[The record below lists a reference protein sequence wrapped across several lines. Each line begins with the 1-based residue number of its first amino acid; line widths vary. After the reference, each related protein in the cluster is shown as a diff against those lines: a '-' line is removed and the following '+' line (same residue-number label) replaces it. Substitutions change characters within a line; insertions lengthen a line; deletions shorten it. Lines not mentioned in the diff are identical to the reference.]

1 MNIQEA
7 KEELIRTVRAYT
19 RKDEFGS
26 YKIPHMRQRP
36 IFLIGAPGIGKTAIV
51 EQAARECHVSLV
63 AYTITHHT
71 RQSAIGLPIIEQ
83 KTYQGQ
89 SYTITDYTMSEIVA
103 SIYEKIEESGCAEG
117 ILFLDEIN
125 CVSETL
131 APAMLQFLQY
141 KSFGNHKIPGGWVI
155 VAAGNPPEYN
165 KAVREFDMATMDR
178 MRKIEIEVNFETWR
192 SYAERNGVHGA
203 ILSYLDAKKNQFY
216 CVENTADGL
225 RFVTARGWEDLSE
238 MIWSYEE
245 IGEDVT
251 ENLVVQY
258 LQREE
263 TAHDF
268 ALYLTLYYKYKKEY
282 DIAGI
287 LRGSASKQT
296 YQKLVGAPFDERL
309 SVVNHLLEKLE
320 QILKEAVEKDALV
333 TSLYESLKK
342 MKEPILIEQER
353 EAWELMRSYRLERR
367 RILEIKKK
375 ANLIEEK
382 EARIEEQLI
391 RILQQYEEGL
401 QKEGIQKNEA
411 SFEWI
416 REQFQMQVEERRE
429 KADEGLEALNHG
441 FGFIEE
447 MFGLSQ
453 EMVIFV
459 TALSKNYEAVRFISE
474 FGCEPFFLYHRELLF
489 SETRRELLKEIETYT
504 D

>member
-7 KEELIRTVRAYT
+7 KEELIRTVKAYT
-19 RKDEFGS
+19 RKDEFDN
-26 YKIPHMRQRP
+26 YKIPDMRQRP

-51 EQAARECHVSLV
+51 EQAARECHVGLV

-71 RQSAIGLPIIEQ
+71 RQSAIGLPVIEK
-83 KTYQGQ
+83 KTYRGET
-89 SYTITDYTMSEIVA
+89 YTVTDYTMSEIVA
-103 SIYEKIEESGCAEG
+103 AIYEKMEESECEEG

-141 KSFGNHKIPGGWVI
+141 KSFGNHKIPSGWVI

-178 MRKIEIEVNFETWR
+178 MRKIEVEVNFEAWR

-203 ILSYLDAKKNQFY
+203 ILSYLDAKKDQFY
-216 CVENTADGL
+216 RVENTADGL

-245 IGEDVT
+245 IGETVT
-251 ENLVVQY
+251 ENLIVQY

-268 ALYLTLYYKYKKEY
+268 ALYLALYYKYKKEY
-282 DIAGI
+282 DVVKI
-287 LRGSASKQT
+287 LRGTADRQT
-296 YQKLVGAPFDERL
+296 YQKLAGAPFDERL
-309 SVVNHLLEKLE
+309 SVVNHLLEALLAMLKGVVE
-320 QILKEAVEKDALV
+320 QDELVSVLYEVLKRLKEPVLAEK
-333 TSLYESLKK
+333 EK
-342 MKEPILIEQER
+342 R
-353 EAWELMRSYRLERR
+353 AWEIVRACHVERG

-375 ANLIEEK
+375 VDLVEEK
-382 EARIEEQLI
+382 EAKREERLI
-391 RILQQYEEGL
+391 RILQNYEEGL
-401 QKEGIQKNEA
+401 QREQIQENEDA
-411 SFEWI
+411 FDWI
-416 REQFQMQVEERRE
+416 REQFQGEVDKRRRL
-429 KADEGLEALNHG
+429 ADGGLEALDHG
-441 FGFIEE
+441 FAFIEE

-453 EMVIFV
+453 EMVVFV
-459 TALSKNYEAVRFISE
+459 TAISKNYEAVRFISE

-489 SETRRELLKEIETYT
+489 SETRRELLEQIKKYT
-504 D
+504 